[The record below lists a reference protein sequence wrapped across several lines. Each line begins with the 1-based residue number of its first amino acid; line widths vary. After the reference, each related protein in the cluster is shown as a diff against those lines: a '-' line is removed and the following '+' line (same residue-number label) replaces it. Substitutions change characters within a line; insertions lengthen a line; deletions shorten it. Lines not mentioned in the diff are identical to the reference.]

1 MRDSTVTAVLLAA
14 GEGTR
19 MTSPTPKVLLEISGR
34 SVLERAV
41 DAFEASPDVSSIVV
55 VAHPDLITTAAAL
68 LQNAPKVTAITPG
81 GLTRAESTRAGLEAI
96 PETDGIVLIHDAA
109 RPLVT
114 PATISRLVS
123 VLADAGAATVALPAR
138 DTILRVRDGYVR
150 AVPERSGLWHAQ
162 TPQGFR
168 LATLRAAHDAAR
180 EGSTDFTDDCG
191 IVLQYLPETTIHVV
205 EGSEENLK
213 ITKLGDIG
221 LAEAVLA
228 ARRARG

>member
-1 MRDSTVTAVLLAA
+1 MPDMPVTAVVLAA

-41 DAFEASPDVSSIVV
+41 DAFDETPEVDSIVV
-55 VAHPDLITTAAAL
+55 VAHPDLVPTVAAL
-68 LQNAPKVTAITPG
+68 LQDAPKVAAITPG

-96 PETDGIVLIHDAA
+96 PETDGIVLIHDGA

-114 PATISRLVS
+114 PDMISRLVG
-123 VLADAGAATVALPAR
+123 VLTDGEAATVAAPAR
-138 DTILRVRDGYVR
+138 DTMLRVHDGRVS
-150 AVPERSGLWHAQ
+150 AVPDRAGLWHAQ

-168 LATLRAAHDAAR
+168 LSILRAAHEATR
-180 EGSTDFTDDCG
+180 GGSEEFTDDCG
-191 IVLQYLPETTIHVV
+191 IVLQHRPNTVIRVV
-205 EGSEENLK
+205 AGSEDNLK
-213 ITKLGDIG
+213 ITRLADIR

-228 ARRARG
+228 ARREPA